1 MPVIVESI
9 MDESSYKDMKDMLA
23 ATPSNPKKEE
33 S

>member
-1 MPVIVESI
+1 MHVSVEGI
-9 MDESSYKDMKDMLA
+9 MDESSYKDMLA